1 MNTAIWIK
9 SDLYDG
15 FYEIP
20 GFNKYVVNTYGKV
33 LDKRYGREM
42 KPHLC
47 HKGYYHYALQR
58 DNGLPTRI
66 GRYRVVAL
74 AFIEQP
80 ILTGRLV
87 VNHLNGIKTDD
98 YPENLEWTNDQ
109 GNLEHAGRL
118 GLTTKCRPILV
129 RDVLTGKITE
139 YASYIECARA
149 QGVSKDAINFRLK
162 AGEDRVFPE
171 MLQYRHAEVTTE
183 WKVPEDVEHVML
195 LNSTLN
201 VVHVRYLLTGVVK
214 TFDKQRDLAAEL
226 GIAESTLSI
235 WLNKENQPILPGMIQ
250 VKYAYDKSPWR
261 DVSDPYLELDLLGK
275 QGVYDCRII
284 VVTNPKTG
292 SRDIYQSLAACAK
305 AMGLKIPAL
314 HYRVQLA
321 NPDKVFRDGFNYCY
335 YSDMVQTGSS
345 HTVTCDSTSLN

>member
-1 MNTAIWIK
+1 MNNAIWIK

-20 GFNKYVVNTYGKV
+20 GYSKYVVNLDGVV
-33 LDKRYGREM
+33 LHKRLGHPLKMRTNDN
-42 KPHLC
+42 
-47 HKGYYHYALQR
+47 GYYIYSLIGDGRPSHMV
-58 DNGLPTRI
+58 
-66 GRYRVVAL
+66 GRYRIVAL

-80 ILTGRLV
+80 ILSGRLI

-98 YPENLEWTNDQ
+98 RVANLEWTNDQ
-109 GNLEHAGRL
+109 GNIEHAGRL
-118 GLTTKCRPILV
+118 GLTSKCRPILV
-129 RDVLTGKITE
+129 RNILTGVVTE
-139 YASYIECARA
+139 YASYVECARV
-149 QGVSKDAINFRLK
+149 QGVSKDVINFRLK

-183 WKVPEDVEHVML
+183 WKVPEDVKHVML

-226 GIAESTLSI
+226 GIAESTLSV

-284 VVTNPKTG
+284 VVTNPQTG
-292 SRDIYQSLAACAK
+292 TRDIYQSLAACAK
-305 AMGLKIPAL
+305 AMGLRVTAL

-335 YSDMVQTGSS
+335 YSDIVQTGSS